1 MSTTFEIV
9 YYVHRTSSNART
21 DEDAAMAFVSRGPVK
36 SLTDASTL
44 LADMLESEAEDLRV
58 YLGKQWPGGDD
69 WFVVRIAQLKQA
81 ARMVRANVLER
92 ADVGDLTFAVRRA
105 RLALA

>member
-1 MSTTFEIV
+1 MSTFEIV
-9 YYVHRTSSNART
+9 YYVHRTATNAKT

-36 SLTDASTL
+36 TLTDASTL

-58 YLGKQWPGGDD
+58 YLSAEWPGGDD

-81 ARMVRANVLER
+81 ASMVRAHVLER
-92 ADVGDLTFAVRRA
+92 ADVGNLTFCVRRA